1 MTRVKKKAKFKIKV
15 ARQVG
20 YCYGV
25 QRAIDLAL
33 SAANGSRPEPIY
45 TLGPIIHNPQVVES
59 LNRQAIR
66 TASSLDEVKK
76 GTVIIR
82 SHGVDPK
89 ITQLAKKRGISILDA
104 TCPFVKKAQKKSA
117 ELAGEGY
124 FVVILGERNH
134 PEVLSIMAYA
144 GPNSIVVEG
153 AEDVEAI
160 PKKAQRI
167 GIVVQTT
174 QSVEKLDELVSL
186 LLERVAE
193 LKVHN
198 TTCSATTRRQE
209 EARLLTD
216 TVDVM
221 LVVGGKNSANT
232 TRLAEMC
239 RDKGTPTY
247 HIETA
252 QEIQKD
258 WFKDGDIVGVTTG
271 TSTSQWILKEVIDY
285 LEKMAD
291 EVV

>member
-1 MTRVKKKAKFKIKV
+1 MKTVKKKPKFKIKM

-33 SAANGSRPEPIY
+33 SAADGSRPEPIY

-59 LNRQAIR
+59 LSKQSIR
-66 TASSLDEVKK
+66 TASSLGEVDK

-89 ITQLAKKRGISILDA
+89 ITQKARARGISVLDA
-104 TCPFVKKAQKKSA
+104 TCPFVKKAQKKAA
-117 ELAGEGY
+117 ELAKEGY
-124 FVVILGERNH
+124 FVVILGEKDH

-144 GPNSIVVEG
+144 GPNSVVVEG
-153 AEDVEAI
+153 AEDIDAI
-160 PKKAQRI
+160 PKKAKRV

-174 QSVEKLDELVSL
+174 QSVEKLDELVTL

-209 EARLLTD
+209 EARLLTE

-232 TRLAEMC
+232 RRLADIC
-239 RDKGTPTY
+239 RDLGTPTY
-247 HIETA
+247 HIETPS
-252 QEIQKD
+252 EIRRE
-258 WFKDGDIVGVTTG
+258 WFKEGDVVGVTTG

-291 EVV
+291 EEA